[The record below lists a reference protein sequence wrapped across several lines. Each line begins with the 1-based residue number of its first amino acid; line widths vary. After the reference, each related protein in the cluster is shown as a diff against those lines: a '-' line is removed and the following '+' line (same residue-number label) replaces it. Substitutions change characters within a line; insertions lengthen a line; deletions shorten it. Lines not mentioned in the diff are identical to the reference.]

1 MLTLLSKYE
10 DHLPEPMARLE
21 QYLAGNYTV
30 YAILDMQRRIH
41 NFYVLASQLITK
53 QDKHSKVYG
62 IHPLWRVQKKFSSCK
77 KFVCRCHIESH
88 VFGGSVNTLHSAVHA
103 PQALKVFDYTRC
115 YMIII

>member
-1 MLTLLSKYE
+1 VLHKTNPFQQKFKHLSLLCSPYPPPPSPSPPYLQYFVMDYYVGGDVLTLLSKYE

-21 QYLAGNYTV
+21 PYLAGNYTV

-62 IHPLWRVQKKFSSCK
+62 IHPLWRVQKNIF
-77 KFVCRCHIESH
+77 
-88 VFGGSVNTLHSAVHA
+88 
-103 PQALKVFDYTRC
+103 
-115 YMIII
+115 